1 MYLHIP
7 HLIED
12 KTLKWFSI
20 GILKIV
26 DLIRNKI
33 INAAVFEEVKINF
46 YEIKI
51 FKLNLKNKKPKKED
65 FHSMDYNFKFAND
78 ITEQTCVSSLKIV
91 EDEASKYYRV
101 RKKERERE
109 GIFKFFILLF
119 KNVKNQQSSN
129 DNKIQVNI
137 FIHFLFSSYKT
148 LVL

>member
-1 MYLHIP
+1 LYLHIP

-46 YEIKI
+46 YEIKL
-51 FKLNLKNKKPKKED
+51 FKLNLKKKKPKKED

-78 ITEQTCVSSLKIV
+78 ITEQSCVSSLKIV

-101 RKKERERE
+101 RKKEREGRN
-109 GIFKFFILLF
+109 L
-119 KNVKNQQSSN
+119 
-129 DNKIQVNI
+129 
-137 FIHFLFSSYKT
+137 
-148 LVL
+148 